1 MIKYVDDYIDRL
13 QEKYPNVLRSD
24 IKKIV
29 NFGFRLMFRL
39 VRRGLDV
46 QIQNKDLW
54 FYIGELTN
62 DSVRHYHYYKRK
74 LLLKIRYIFE
84 QKHKWDGY
92 YYTAVP
98 EEYYK
103 KLTKKT
109 PIRTIHLTNATMF
122 KCLDAAKVYY
132 NNMKHFIRFK
142 PIVDLGYSYYKE
154 NVTLKQVKLVYSRD
168 KAMAL
173 KDLMIDSKNY
183 EIV

>member
-1 MIKYVDDYIDRL
+1 MIKYVDDYIDQL

-39 VRRGLDV
+39 VRRGLDI

-54 FYIGELTN
+54 FYIGDLTYN
-62 DSVRHYHYYKRK
+62 NVKHYHYYKRK
-74 LLLKIRYIFE
+74 LLLKIQYIFE

-92 YYTAVP
+92 YYVAVP
-98 EEYYK
+98 DEYYEKLSKINPIKTIKLK
-103 KLTKKT
+103 KV
-109 PIRTIHLTNATMF
+109 TIF

-132 NNMKHFIRFK
+132 DSMKHFIRFK
-142 PIVDLGYSYYKE
+142 AITNLGYQYYRE
-154 NVTLKQVKLVYSRD
+154 NITIRQAKLIYSRE
-168 KAMAL
+168 KALTL

-183 EIV
+183 SII

>member
-1 MIKYVDDYIDRL
+1 MIKYVDDYIDKL

-39 VRRGLDV
+39 IRRGLDV

-62 DSVRHYHYYKRK
+62 DGTKHYYYYKRK

-98 EEYYK
+98 DKYYE
-103 KLTKKT
+103 KLIKVNPIKT
-109 PIRTIHLTNATMF
+109 VKLENATMF

-132 NNMKHFIRFK
+132 NNMKHFIKFK
-142 PIVDLGYSYYKE
+142 PITDLGYSYFRE

-168 KAMAL
+168 NPMKL
-173 KDLMIDSKNY
+173 KDLIIDSKNY
-183 EIV
+183 DIV